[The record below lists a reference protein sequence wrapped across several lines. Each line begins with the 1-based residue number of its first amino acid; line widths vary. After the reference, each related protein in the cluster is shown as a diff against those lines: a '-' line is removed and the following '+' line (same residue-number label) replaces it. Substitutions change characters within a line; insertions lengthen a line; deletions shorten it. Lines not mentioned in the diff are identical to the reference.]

1 MRPNLAR
8 VRASGAN
15 IIIVD
20 VDKNL
25 IKPFLYQVGFLF
37 THEGNGCDSCVMLDF
52 FDEYIVL
59 RLVDVGI
66 ELIIE
71 LLGLDPK

>member
-25 IKPFLYQVGFLF
+25 IKPFLFQVGFLF
-37 THEGNGCDSCVMLDF
+37 TFSMREMFVIHV
-52 FDEYIVL
+52 
-59 RLVDVGI
+59 
-66 ELIIE
+66 
-71 LLGLDPK
+71 

>member
-1 MRPNLAR
+1 
-8 VRASGAN
+8 
-15 IIIVD
+15 
-20 VDKNL
+20 
-25 IKPFLYQVGFLF
+25 
-37 THEGNGCDSCVMLDF
+37 MLDF